1 MFGDPPGSRASQEPF
16 QRPHPSHDWRLVMT
30 IEPRAFRDA
39 LGLFPTGVAV
49 VTTRSSNGE
58 RIGATVSSFNS
69 VSLDPPL
76 ILFSIARNA
85 KAFDAWAGASHFA
98 VNILTE
104 SQSEVSN
111 RFARALTD
119 KWDGIEESADL
130 ARAPLIPFANACFE
144 CECHARHDGGDHLVL
159 IGRVMSYTATSVEA
173 PRPLLFYRG
182 RYRKLD
188 PDAKIDTPQGVDYLL
203 HGW

>member
-1 MFGDPPGSRASQEPF
+1 
-16 QRPHPSHDWRLVMT
+16 MT
-30 IEPRAFRDA
+30 IDPKAFRNA
-39 LGLFPTGVAV
+39 LGLFPTGVAI
-49 VTTRSSNGE
+49 VTMRASDGE
-58 RIGATVSSFNS
+58 RIGTTVSSFNS

-85 KAFDAWAGASHFA
+85 KAFDAWAGAEHFA
-98 VNILTE
+98 VSILSE
-104 SQSEVSN
+104 PQSDVSN

-119 KWDGIEESADL
+119 KWDGIEEAAGL
-130 ARAPLIPFANACFE
+130 KRVPLIPHASACFE
-144 CECHARHDGGDHLVL
+144 CESYAKHDGGDHLIMV
-159 IGRVMSYTATSVEA
+159 GRVSAYTATLAES

-188 PDAKIDTPQGVDYLL
+188 PDLAIDTPQGVDHLL

>member
-1 MFGDPPGSRASQEPF
+1 
-16 QRPHPSHDWRLVMT
+16 MT

-39 LGLFPTGVAV
+39 LGLFPTGVAI
-49 VTTRSSNGE
+49 VTMRANNGE

-76 ILFSIARNA
+76 ILFSIARSA

-98 VNILTE
+98 VNILSE

-119 KWDGIEESADL
+119 KWDGIAEPADSKS
-130 ARAPLIPFANACFE
+130 APLIPLANACFS
-144 CECHARHDGGDHLVL
+144 CECHARHDGGDHLIL
-159 IGRVMSYTATSVEA
+159 IGRVTSYTTTSGER

-188 PDAKIDTPQGVDYLL
+188 PDVEIETPRGVDYSL